1 GSEPG
6 CKNRGHAHRTKGRL
20 HEDEESTR
28 TGYYIPMPH
37 YRERKEART
46 SESPQLPLLRGN
58 ATDPTSVKTSSQDLR
73 VCLRKPSA
81 PSPPRKR
88 HGHDFSE

>member
-1 GSEPG
+1 
-6 CKNRGHAHRTKGRL
+6 
-20 HEDEESTR
+20 
-28 TGYYIPMPH
+28 
-37 YRERKEART
+37 ERKEART
-46 SESPQLPLLRGN
+46 SESPQLPLLRAN
-58 ATDPTSVKTSSQDLR
+58 ATDSTSVKVYKDIYIFKYVCLLFFFFSLLQTSSQDPR